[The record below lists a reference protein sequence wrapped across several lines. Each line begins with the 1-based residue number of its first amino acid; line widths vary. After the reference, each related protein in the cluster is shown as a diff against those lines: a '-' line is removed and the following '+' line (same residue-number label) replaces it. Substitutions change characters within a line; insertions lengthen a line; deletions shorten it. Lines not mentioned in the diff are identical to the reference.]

1 MMTTSGPPVS
11 ATFLPACFLK
21 AIPRPVVLLV
31 RRLRLRRAALRLVAA
46 EHLGVARDEPVGRI
60 VTAKAQQVHAN
71 RRLDER
77 REVAPRTDG
86 QDEVRHGDAEYL
98 DRARFE
104 AQSVNL
110 ARLLPALKP
119 YVESDLFGPAHCGY
133 SEQLAYVE
141 NAEAAYLHVLA
152 QEVGRAPRQL
162 SGARPPDFDEVVGH
176 ELVAAHDEVKRALG
190 LPHPRLASDEDAQA
204 VEVEQNAVAR
214 LTRRESFLQVLRDLR
229 DGDGADERRLHE
241 RERRALGGLDEFG
254 GRREPF
260 RDKDAGDFLELK
272 ARDCFAPLLRR
283 ELAEVLQFALADY
296 LHAPLVQVVREARER
311 ESELLY
317 ARRTEVARLR
327 AARACDEAEPQARG
341 RVGDER
347 ADRDG
352 RTLTG
357 GFRRMIHLRIYP
369 RTHTKRHEE
378 KHTKNVRA
386 SVVSFSVSSWII
398 FSAAG

>member
-1 MMTTSGPPVS
+1 MMATSGSPVS
-11 ATFLPACFLK
+11 PTFLPACFLK
-21 AIPRPVVLLV
+21 PTPRPVVLLV

-46 EHLGVARDEPVGRI
+46 EHLGVARDEFVGRI

-152 QEVGRAPRQL
+152 QEVGRAPCQL
-162 SGARPPDFDEVVGH
+162 SGARPPNFDEVVGDQ
-176 ELVAAHDEVKRALG
+176 LVAAHDEVERALG
-190 LPHPRLASDEDAQA
+190 FSDARLALDENAKA

-214 LTRRESFLQVLRDLR
+214 LARRERFFQVLRDRR
-229 DGDGADERRLHE
+229 DGDGTDERRLHE
-241 RERRALGGLDEFG
+241 RQRGALRGLDQLG
-254 GRREPF
+254 GRRESLG
-260 RDKDAGDFLELK
+260 DEDAGDFLELK
-272 ARDCFAPLLRR
+272 ARDRLAPLFGR
-283 ELAEVLQFALADY
+283 ELAEELQFALADY
-296 LHAPLVQVVREARER
+296 LHAPLVQVVCESGEREA
-311 ESELLY
+311 ELLY
-317 ARRTEVARLR
+317 ARRSEVARLR
-327 AARACDEAEPQARG
+327 TARAREETEAQARRRVCDERS
-341 RVGDER
+341 
-347 ADRDG
+347 DRD
-352 RTLTG
+352 
-357 GFRRMIHLRIYP
+357 
-369 RTHTKRHEE
+369 
-378 KHTKNVRA
+378 
-386 SVVSFSVSSWII
+386 
-398 FSAAG
+398 

>member
-1 MMTTSGPPVS
+1 MPEPLRPVMMTTSGSPVS

-46 EHLGVARDEPVGRI
+46 EHLGVARDEFVGRI

-86 QDEVRHGDAEYL
+86 Q
-98 DRARFE
+98 
-104 AQSVNL
+104 
-110 ARLLPALKP
+110 
-119 YVESDLFGPAHCGY
+119 
-133 SEQLAYVE
+133 
-141 NAEAAYLHVLA
+141 
-152 QEVGRAPRQL
+152 
-162 SGARPPDFDEVVGH
+162 
-176 ELVAAHDEVKRALG
+176 
-190 LPHPRLASDEDAQA
+190 
-204 VEVEQNAVAR
+204 NAVAR
-214 LTRRESFLQVLRDLR
+214 LARREGFFQVLRDLH

-241 RERRALGGLDEFG
+241 RECRALGGLDEFG

-260 RDKDAGDFLELK
+260 RDEDAGDFLELK

-317 ARRTEVARLR
+317 ARRTE
-327 AARACDEAEPQARG
+327 
-341 RVGDER
+341 
-347 ADRDG
+347 
-352 RTLTG
+352 
-357 GFRRMIHLRIYP
+357 
-369 RTHTKRHEE
+369 
-378 KHTKNVRA
+378 
-386 SVVSFSVSSWII
+386 
-398 FSAAG
+398 